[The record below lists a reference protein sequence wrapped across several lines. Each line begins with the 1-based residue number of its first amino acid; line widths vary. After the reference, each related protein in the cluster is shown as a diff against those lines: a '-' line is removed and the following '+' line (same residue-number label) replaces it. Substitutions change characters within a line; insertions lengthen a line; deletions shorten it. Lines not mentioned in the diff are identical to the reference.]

1 MNTTDLATG
10 FEVFNV
16 CFLLNKSR
24 ENKRIRIKIY
34 NDAYGQEEGQ
44 LTTGLCLEVPKVW
57 SALDSWL
64 LWTSVPFVPLLFSSI
79 IPGWAQIDQSQI
91 HENSYHVLQK
101 VGFFCLF

>member
-44 LTTGLCLEVPKVW
+44 LTTGLCLEVPKV
-57 SALDSWL
+57 
-64 LWTSVPFVPLLFSSI
+64 
-79 IPGWAQIDQSQI
+79 
-91 HENSYHVLQK
+91 
-101 VGFFCLF
+101 